1 MTRRRADE
9 LLVSQGLCPSRSQAR
24 HLILG
29 GKVFLSDGSSVDK
42 PGRLLPVDTPL
53 RLAETPRYV
62 GRGGEKLAAFLSHF
76 PLEIKG
82 LHALDV
88 GASTGGF
95 TDCLLQHGVASV
107 TCVDVGQGQL
117 HPKLLA
123 DPRVTNLE
131 KINARHLQDTP
142 LPHEHYPLIVADLSF
157 ISLRQVLDSIWS
169 RLAADGILIVLVKP
183 QFELGR
189 EIMDQNK
196 GIVRDPVLQE
206 KALTE
211 LESFAL
217 STLKG
222 AEKIGNIPSP
232 IAGGDGNREF
242 LLGLRK
248 STAG

>member
-1 MTRRRADE
+1 MSRCRADE
-9 LLVSQGLCPSRSQAR
+9 LLVKQGLAPSRSQAR

-29 GKVFLSDGSSVDK
+29 GKVSLPDASTVDK
-42 PGRLLPVDTPL
+42 PGRMLSPDTVLLLSQEV
-53 RLAETPRYV
+53 RYV

-95 TDCLLQHGVASV
+95 TDCLLQNGVATV

-123 DPRVTNLE
+123 DPRVSNFE
-131 KINARHLQDTP
+131 KVNARDLEHTELPHLQ
-142 LPHEHYPLIVADLSF
+142 YPLIVADLSF
-157 ISLRQVLDSIWS
+157 ISLRQVLNSIWS
-169 RLAADGILIVLVKP
+169 RLPVGGVLIVLVKP

-189 EIMDQNK
+189 EVMERNK
-196 GIVRDPVLQE
+196 GVVRDPALQE
-206 KALTE
+206 KALAE

-217 STLKG
+217 TTLKG
-222 AEKIGNIPSP
+222 AKQIGSMPSP

-242 LLGLRK
+242 LLGLVNIP
-248 STAG
+248 G